1 MFVCL
6 CNGVTTQTVTEAV
19 SCGASTTKEV
29 AQACGAGADC
39 GRCRRTVRAIIAA
52 AAQVNASAA
61 CWSPGG
67 DVEQGNV
74 PAACRPSDLLTVSID
89 QDQIPRA

>member
-6 CNGVTTQTVTEAV
+6 CNGVTSQTVNEAV

-39 GRCRRTVRAIIAA
+39 GRCRRTVQAILRSS
-52 AAQVNASAA
+52 SADRTPD
-61 CWSPGG
+61 S
-67 DVEQGNV
+67 
-74 PAACRPSDLLTVSID
+74 R
-89 QDQIPRA
+89 